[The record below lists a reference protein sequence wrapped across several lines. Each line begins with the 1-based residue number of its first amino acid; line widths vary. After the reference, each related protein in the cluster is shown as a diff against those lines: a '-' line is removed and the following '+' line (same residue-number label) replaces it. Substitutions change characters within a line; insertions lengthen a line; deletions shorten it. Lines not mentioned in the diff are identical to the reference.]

1 MHEQTI
7 AHLVLLMNAA
17 SAWALCGLI

>member
-7 AHLVLLMNAA
+7 AHLVMLMNAA